1 MTERNLELALIGNC
15 VIGALIDKKAEVVWN
30 CIPRFDGDPVFSSLL
45 KTDDPESIIGT
56 YAIDLKDFSHSEQ
69 YYEKNTAILVTHLYD
84 TSGNGVTI
92 TDFVPRFMQYDRMFR
107 PMMLCRKLEPIGSP
121 KMRVR
126 LRPACDDGAQA
137 YRKIQGSNHIRYVGG
152 DMALRLTTDL
162 SITAVMDEIWFV
174 LDRERHLI
182 FADDRPINEPIRQLS
197 DRFLNETES
206 YWLEWSRYL
215 AIPFEWQNAVIR
227 AAITLKLS
235 AYEDTGAIIAAMT
248 TSIPESRGSQRNW
261 DYRFCWLRDSYF
273 TVHAL
278 NRLGATGT
286 MEQYL
291 QYLVNIV
298 AGMDEQHLQPVFCI
312 NGTKQMPERI
322 AHSFS
327 GYRGMGPVRV
337 GNQAAEQIQHDV
349 YGAIVL
355 SATQMFFDERIR
367 RPGNKELFILLERMG
382 EKANAYYDQ
391 PDAGLWELRGS
402 KHVHTFSSM
411 MCWAATDRLAKIA
424 RKLELPERHHYWRS
438 ASKKIRAAIE
448 QHGFNTGLN
457 AYTSTWGGD
466 TMDASLLLA
475 CELGYIDGRD
485 PRFTGTIA
493 EIENKLMPKG
503 SRFLFRYV
511 IDDDFGTPENAFT
524 ICSFW
529 YIDALAAAGRT
540 DEARK
545 LFEDLLSKRNHLGL
559 LSEDLDPETGELW
572 GNFPQ
577 TYSMV
582 GIINSARILSERWE
596 TEL

>member
-15 VIGALIDKKAEVVWN
+15 TIGALVDKNAEIVWN
-30 CIPRFDGDPVFSSLL
+30 CLPRFDGEPVFSSLL
-45 KTDDPESIIGT
+45 KTDDPEIILGT
-56 YAIDLKDFSHSEQ
+56 YAIDLEDYSHSEQ
-69 YYEKNTAILVTHLYD
+69 HYEKNTAILQTHLYD
-84 TSGNGVTI
+84 SHGNGVTV
-92 TDFVPRFMQYDRMFR
+92 TDFVPRFMQHGRTFR
-107 PMMLCRKLEPIGSP
+107 PMMLVRKLTPIGSP
-121 KMRVR
+121 KVRIR
-126 LRPACDDGAQA
+126 LRPACEDGSQA
-137 YRKIQGSNHIRYVGG
+137 YRKIQGSNHIRYLGC
-152 DMALRLTTDL
+152 DTMLRLTTSL
-162 SITAVMDEIWFV
+162 SVTAIMDETWFI
-174 LDRERHLI
+174 LDGEHYLI
-182 FADDRPINEPIRQLS
+182 FGDDHSINEPIKQLVE
-197 DRFLNETES
+197 RFLIETES

-215 AIPFEWQNAVIR
+215 AIPFEWQVEVIR

-248 TSIPESRGSQRNW
+248 TSVPEARDSERNW
-261 DYRFCWLRDSYF
+261 DYRFCWVRDSYF

-278 NRLGATGT
+278 NRLGATRT

-298 AGMDEQHLQPVFCI
+298 AGLDEEHLQPVFCI
-312 NGTKQMPERI
+312 NGSKQMPERQ
-322 AHSFS
+322 ADKLS
-327 GYRGMGPVRV
+327 GYRGMGPVRI
-337 GNQAAEQIQHDV
+337 GNQAAEQVQHDV

-367 RPGNKELFILLERMG
+367 RPGNKELFALLETMG
-382 EKANAYYDQ
+382 EKAYTYYNQ

-411 MCWAATDRLAKIA
+411 MCWAAADRLAKIA
-424 RKLELPERHHYWRS
+424 RKLELPQRFDYWQQ
-438 ASKKIRAAIE
+438 AADEIRAAIE
-448 QHGFNTGLN
+448 EYGFNQQLN
-457 AYTSTWGGD
+457 AYTATWGGE

-475 CELGYIDGRD
+475 CELGYINGEDT
-485 PRFTGTIA
+485 RFTGTIA
-493 EIENKLMPKG
+493 EIEKRLMPKG
-503 SRFLFRYV
+503 SRYLFRYV
-511 IDDDFGTPENAFT
+511 VEDDFGMPENAFT
-524 ICSFW
+524 ICTFW

-540 DEARK
+540 DEARD

-582 GIINSARILSERWE
+582 GIINSARILSKKWE

>member
-30 CIPRFDGDPVFSSLL
+30 CLPRFDGEPVFSSLL
-45 KTDDPESIIGT
+45 KTDDPETIMGT
-56 YAIDLKDFSHSEQ
+56 YAIDLENFSHSEQ
-69 YYEKNTAILVTHLYD
+69 YYEKNTAILITHLYD

-92 TDFVPRFMQYDRMFR
+92 TDFVPRFMQYGRMYR
-107 PMMLCRKLEPIGSP
+107 PMMLSRKLAPIGSP
-121 KMRVR
+121 RIRIR
-126 LRPACDDGAQA
+126 LRPACDDGSQG
-137 YRKIQGSNHIRYVGG
+137 YRKIQGSNHIRYLGC
-152 DMALRLTTDL
+152 DMALRLTTGM
-162 SITAVMDEIWFV
+162 SVTAIIDETWFI
-174 LDRERHLI
+174 LDGEHYLI
-182 FADDRPINEPIRQLS
+182 FGDDQSINEPIKQLTE
-197 DRFLNETES
+197 RFLVETES

-215 AIPFEWQNAVIR
+215 AIPFEWQEAVIR

-248 TSIPESRGSQRNW
+248 TSLPEARDSERNW

-278 NRLGATGT
+278 NRLGATRT

-298 AGMDEQHLQPVFCI
+298 AGMSEEHLQPVFRI
-312 NGTKQMPERI
+312 NGSKQMPERI
-322 AHSFS
+322 AHNLP

-367 RPGNKELFILLERMG
+367 RPGSKELFELLEKMG
-382 EKANAYYDQ
+382 EKAYTYYNQ

-424 RKLELPERHHYWRS
+424 RKLELPERLEYW
-438 ASKKIRAAIE
+438 ATAANTIRDAIE
-448 QHGFNTGLN
+448 ENGFNKELN
-457 AYTSTWGGD
+457 AYTATWGGD

-485 PRFTGTIA
+485 ARFTGTIA
-493 EIENKLMPKG
+493 EIEKKLLPKG
-503 SRFLFRYV
+503 SRYLFRYV
-511 IDDDFGTPENAFT
+511 VEDDFGLPENAFT

-529 YIDALAAAGRT
+529 YIDALASAGRT
-540 DEARK
+540 EEARD

-582 GIINSARILSERWE
+582 GIINSARILSKKWE

>member
-1 MTERNLELALIGNC
+1 LELALIGNC
-15 VIGALIDKKAEVVWN
+15 VIGALVDKKAEIVWN
-30 CIPRFDGDPVFSSLL
+30 CLPRFDGEPVFSSLL
-45 KTDDPESIIGT
+45 KTDDPETIMGT
-56 YAIDLKDFSHSEQ
+56 YAIDLENFSHSEQ
-69 YYEKNTAILVTHLYD
+69 HYEKNTAILVTTLYD
-84 TSGNGVTI
+84 ANGNGVTV
-92 TDFVPRFMQYDRMFR
+92 TDFVPRFMQYGRMFR
-107 PMMLCRKLEPIGSP
+107 PMMLSRKLKPIGSP
-121 KMRVR
+121 KIRIR
-126 LRPACDDGAQA
+126 LRPACDDGSQG
-137 YRKIQGSNHIRYVGG
+137 YRKIQGSNHIRYLGC
-152 DMALRLTTDL
+152 DMALRLTTGVSVTAIMDETWFIL
-162 SITAVMDEIWFV
+162 DGEHYLVFGDDQSIT
-174 LDRERHLI
+174 
-182 FADDRPINEPIRQLS
+182 EPIKQLTE
-197 DRFLNETES
+197 RFLVETES

-215 AIPFEWQNAVIR
+215 AIPFEWQDAVIR

-248 TSIPESRGSQRNW
+248 TSLPEASHSERNW

-278 NRLGATGT
+278 NRLGATRT

-298 AGMDEQHLQPVFCI
+298 AGMSEEHLQPVFCI

-322 AHSFS
+322 AHSLP

-367 RPGNKELFILLERMG
+367 RPGSKELFELLETMG
-382 EKANAYYDQ
+382 EKAYTYYNQ

-424 RKLELPERHHYWRS
+424 RKLELSERYEYWKK
-438 ASKKIRAAIE
+438 ASDTIRDAIE
-448 QHGFNTGLN
+448 ENGFNKALN
-457 AYTSTWGGD
+457 AYTATWGGD

-485 PRFTGTIA
+485 SRFTGTIA
-493 EIENKLMPKG
+493 EIEKKLMPSG
-503 SRFLFRYV
+503 SRYLFRYV
-511 IDDDFGTPENAFT
+511 VEDDFGTPENAFT

-529 YIDALAAAGRT
+529 YIDALASAGRT
-540 DEARK
+540 EEARD

-582 GIINSARILSERWE
+582 GIINSARILSKKWE

>member
-15 VIGALIDKKAEVVWN
+15 VIGALVDKKAEIVWN
-30 CIPRFDGDPVFSSLL
+30 CLPRFDGEPVFSSLL
-45 KTDDPESIIGT
+45 KTDDPETIMGT
-56 YAIDLKDFSHSEQ
+56 YAIDLENFSHSEQ
-69 YYEKNTAILVTHLYD
+69 HYEKNTAILVTTLYD
-84 TSGNGVTI
+84 ANGNGVTV
-92 TDFVPRFMQYDRMFR
+92 TDFVPRFMQYGRMFR
-107 PMMLCRKLEPIGSP
+107 PMMLSRKLKPIGSP
-121 KMRVR
+121 KIRIR
-126 LRPACDDGAQA
+126 LRPACDDGSKG
-137 YRKIQGSNHIRYVGG
+137 YRKIQGSNHIRYLGC
-152 DMALRLTTDL
+152 DMALRLTTGV
-162 SITAVMDEIWFV
+162 SVTAIMDETWFI
-174 LDRERHLI
+174 LDGEHYLI
-182 FADDRPINEPIRQLS
+182 FGDDQSINEPIKQLTE
-197 DRFLNETES
+197 RFLVETES

-215 AIPFEWQNAVIR
+215 AIPFEWQDAVIR

-248 TSIPESRGSQRNW
+248 TSLPEASHSERNW

-278 NRLGATGT
+278 NRLGATRT

-298 AGMDEQHLQPVFCI
+298 AGMSEEHLQPVFCI

-322 AHSFS
+322 AHSLP
-327 GYRGMGPVRV
+327 GYRGMGPVRI

-367 RPGNKELFILLERMG
+367 RPGSKELFELLETMG
-382 EKANAYYDQ
+382 EKAYTYYNQ

-424 RKLELPERHHYWRS
+424 RKLELSERYDYWKK
-438 ASKKIRAAIE
+438 ASDTIRDAIE
-448 QHGFNTGLN
+448 ENGFNKALN
-457 AYTSTWGGD
+457 AYTATWGGD

-485 PRFTGTIA
+485 SRFTGTIA
-493 EIENKLMPKG
+493 EIEKKLMPSG
-503 SRFLFRYV
+503 SRYLFRYV
-511 IDDDFGTPENAFT
+511 VEDDFGKPENAFT

-529 YIDALAAAGRT
+529 YIDALASAGRT
-540 DEARK
+540 EEARD

-582 GIINSARILSERWE
+582 GIINSARILSKKWE

>member
-30 CIPRFDGDPVFSSLL
+30 CLPRFDGEPVFSSLL
-45 KTDDPESIIGT
+45 KTDDPETIMGT
-56 YAIDLKDFSHSEQ
+56 YAIDLENFSHSEQ
-69 YYEKNTAILVTHLYD
+69 YYEKNTAILITHLYD

-92 TDFVPRFMQYDRMFR
+92 TDFVPRFMQYGRMYR
-107 PMMLCRKLEPIGSP
+107 PMMLSRKLAPIGSP
-121 KMRVR
+121 RIRIR
-126 LRPACDDGAQA
+126 LRPACDDGSQG
-137 YRKIQGSNHIRYVGG
+137 YRKIQGSNHIRYLGC
-152 DMALRLTTDL
+152 DMALRLTTGM
-162 SITAVMDEIWFV
+162 SVTAIIDETWFI
-174 LDRERHLI
+174 LDGEHYLI
-182 FADDRPINEPIRQLS
+182 FGDDQSINEPIKQLTE
-197 DRFLNETES
+197 RFLVETES

-215 AIPFEWQNAVIR
+215 AIPFEWQEAVIR

-248 TSIPESRGSQRNW
+248 TSLPEARDSERNW

-278 NRLGATGT
+278 NRLGATRT

-298 AGMDEQHLQPVFCI
+298 AGMSEEHLQPVFRI
-312 NGTKQMPERI
+312 NGSKQMPERI
-322 AHSFS
+322 AHNLP

-367 RPGNKELFILLERMG
+367 RPGSKELFELLEKMG
-382 EKANAYYDQ
+382 EKAYTYYNQ

-424 RKLELPERHHYWRS
+424 RKLELPERLEYWTT
-438 ASKKIRAAIE
+438 AANTIRDAIE
-448 QHGFNTGLN
+448 ENGFNQELN
-457 AYTSTWGGD
+457 AYTATWGGD

-485 PRFTGTIA
+485 ARFTGTIA
-493 EIENKLMPKG
+493 EIEKKLLPKG
-503 SRFLFRYV
+503 SRYLFRYV
-511 IDDDFGTPENAFT
+511 VEDDFGLPENAFT

-529 YIDALAAAGRT
+529 YIDALASAGRT
-540 DEARK
+540 EEARD

-582 GIINSARILSERWE
+582 GIINSARILSKKWE

>member
-15 VIGALIDKKAEVVWN
+15 VIGALVDKKAEIVWN
-30 CIPRFDGDPVFSSLL
+30 CLPRFDGEPVFSSLL
-45 KTDDPESIIGT
+45 KTDDPETIMGT
-56 YAIDLKDFSHSEQ
+56 YAIDLENFSHSEQ
-69 YYEKNTAILVTHLYD
+69 HYEKNTAILVTTLYD
-84 TSGNGVTI
+84 ANGNGVTV
-92 TDFVPRFMQYDRMFR
+92 TDFVPRFMQYGRMFR
-107 PMMLCRKLEPIGSP
+107 PMMLSRKLKPIGSP
-121 KMRVR
+121 KVRIR
-126 LRPACDDGAQA
+126 LRPACDDGSQG
-137 YRKIQGSNHIRYVGG
+137 YRKIQGSNHIRYLGC
-152 DMALRLTTDL
+152 DMALRLTTGM
-162 SITAVMDEIWFV
+162 SVTAIMDETWFI
-174 LDRERHLI
+174 LDGEHYLV
-182 FADDRPINEPIRQLS
+182 FGDDQSINEPIKQLTE
-197 DRFLNETES
+197 RFLVETES

-215 AIPFEWQNAVIR
+215 AIPFEWQDAVIR

-248 TSIPESRGSQRNW
+248 TSLPEASHSERNW

-278 NRLGATGT
+278 NRLGATRT

-298 AGMDEQHLQPVFCI
+298 AGMSEEHLQPVFCI

-322 AHSFS
+322 AHSLP

-367 RPGNKELFILLERMG
+367 RPGSKELFELLETMG
-382 EKANAYYDQ
+382 EKAYTYYNQ

-424 RKLELPERHHYWRS
+424 RKLELSERYEYWKKAS
-438 ASKKIRAAIE
+438 ATIRDAIE
-448 QHGFNTGLN
+448 ENGFNKELN
-457 AYTSTWGGD
+457 AYTATWGGD

-485 PRFTGTIA
+485 SRFTGTIA
-493 EIENKLMPKG
+493 EIEKKLMPSG
-503 SRFLFRYV
+503 SRYLFRYV
-511 IDDDFGTPENAFT
+511 VEDDFGTPENAFT

-529 YIDALAAAGRT
+529 YIDALASAGRT
-540 DEARK
+540 EEARN

-582 GIINSARILSERWE
+582 GIINSARILSKKWE